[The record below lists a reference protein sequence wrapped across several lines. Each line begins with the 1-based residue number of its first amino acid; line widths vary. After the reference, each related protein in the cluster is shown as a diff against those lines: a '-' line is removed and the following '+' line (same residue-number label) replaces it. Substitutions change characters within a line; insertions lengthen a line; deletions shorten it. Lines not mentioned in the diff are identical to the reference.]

1 MGEGSRGKDD
11 VLRLGFTPWGWR
23 SKRKSEIY
31 SVGGESVCHM
41 ERRHAGIVGIPARST
56 RRSGKRKGRRSRWKE
71 LGKQE
76 WPGKVLGR
84 WQEGQP
90 VAGHTEKSGE
100 GGTDPWG
107 LFPTCYSVL
116 LSPKGPASSCS
127 RLR

>member
-1 MGEGSRGKDD
+1 MMF
-11 VLRLGFTPWGWR
+11 LGLGLPHG
-23 SKRKSEIY
+23 
-31 SVGGESVCHM
+31 GGEARGSQRSILWVGNHCVTWR
-41 ERRHAGIVGIPARST
+41 EDTAGIVGIPAQST
-56 RRSGKRKGRRSRWKE
+56 RRSGKREGRRSRWKE

-100 GGTDPWG
+100 SGTDPWG